1 MMINDAIRNASSEH
15 TVYFLLTAYID
26 ALQFSTKLPQ
36 YVTALPVSGLQDLE
50 WRFEKLFAELEAE
63 IGQPESQKFR
73 VLLEAV
79 NIFEAAV
86 TRLCRLLD
94 EDATQGVIIGGSAN
108 CHAILNAR
116 AA

>member
-26 ALQFSTKLPQ
+26 SLQFSARLPE
-36 YVTALPVSGLQDLE
+36 YVTALPVSGLQDLD
-50 WRFEKLFAELEAE
+50 WRFEKLFAELEME
-63 IGQPESQKFR
+63 IGRPESPQ
-73 VLLEAV
+73 LQALQEAV

-86 TRLCRLLD
+86 TRLRRLLD
-94 EDATQGVIIGGSAN
+94 EDATQGVIMGGNAN
-108 CHAILNAR
+108 CHVILNSR